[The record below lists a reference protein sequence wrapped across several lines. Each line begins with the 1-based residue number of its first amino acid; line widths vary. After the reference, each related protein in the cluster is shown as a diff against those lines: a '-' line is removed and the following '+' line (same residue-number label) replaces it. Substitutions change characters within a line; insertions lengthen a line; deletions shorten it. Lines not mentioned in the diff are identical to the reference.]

1 VRKIAVAIAI
11 LFLSAFVSISAHGAP
26 EPDERWIPPSP
37 TANGQIGISFDDRED
52 YFYIGA
58 LRALVVKNGTYT
70 GPVCT
75 SLVDANCANAEY
87 FAIKAVLAPCMSPAQ
102 VNCVEGISAR
112 KSDGTEEKAEFVDYV
127 SSDKSLYW
135 TGDEA
140 KNVPDS
146 KVESIWH
153 FPSITH
159 SGGRDFLLNAI
170 LDGSYR
176 KTGDPNWGRM
186 VAMIQPVTKI
196 PDSQTERPRAFTN
209 DTLDFVT
216 PEQVAIAGGWTG
228 AQRGGLTKNCA
239 ATIDGACF
247 RREAFPVNTSFTL
260 SIRTNSQVTGWIHGR
275 MTNPS
280 LSIAQRDRFW
290 VTTVSGEPTE
300 VPVVARW
307 FNKEEFGNDLRNAY
321 AGAAYGSFG
330 IGSSGVA
337 QRYGSTGQYD
347 ATTLNRFNVVRSYV
361 NDKASANPRI
371 WSFGSIEPKKLA
383 SDAAALGGRGYC
395 VTNAKGLA
403 GMVMTNATV
412 YDGSIPAYSEKDQ
425 ALNYLVS
432 APHYTASGSE
442 FLGTYD
448 LVIRADIA
456 KCIYGFSKTPTSATV
471 SIVKGD
477 SVEKVSTTT
486 LVEKDGWLALSANG
500 FTYSSPKISVKLN
513 QAPEEAPAKVIS
525 AAPTNPVLKKPA
537 SKTISCLRG
546 SSKKIVK
553 GVNPKCP
560 KGYKLVK

>member
-1 VRKIAVAIAI
+1 M
-11 LFLSAFVSISAHGAP
+11 
-26 EPDERWIPPSP
+26 P
-37 TANGQIGISFDDRED
+37 TENGQIGISFDDRED

-58 LRALVVKNGTYT
+58 LRALVIKNGKYT
-70 GPVCT
+70 GPLCS
-75 SLVDANCANAEY
+75 SLDDSNCANAEY
-87 FAIKAVLAPCMSPAQ
+87 FAIKAVLTPCSSPTQ
-102 VNCVEGISAR
+102 VNCVEGVSAR

-127 SSDKSLYW
+127 SADKSLYW
-135 TGDEA
+135 SGDA
-140 KNVPDS
+140 AQNVPDS

-159 SGGRDFLLNAI
+159 SGGKDFLLNAI

-176 KTGDPNWGRM
+176 AKSDPNWGRM

-196 PDSQTERPRAFTN
+196 PDAQAERPRAFGN
-209 DTLDFVT
+209 DTLDIVT
-216 PEQVAIAGGWTG
+216 PEQVAVAGGWTG
-228 AQRGGLTKNCA
+228 AQRGGLNKNCA
-239 ATIDGACF
+239 TTIDGACF
-247 RREAFPVNTSFTL
+247 RREPFPANTSFTL
-260 SIRTNSQVTGWIHGR
+260 SVRTNSQVTGWIHGR

-280 LSIAQRDRFW
+280 VNIAQRNGFW

-300 VPVVARW
+300 VPVVTKW
-307 FNKEEFGNDLRNAY
+307 FEKDEFGSDLKKAY
-321 AGAAYGSFG
+321 AGAAYGSVG
-330 IGSSGVA
+330 VGSTGVA

-347 ATTLNRFNVVRSYV
+347 ATTLNRFNVVRPYV
-361 NDKASANPRI
+361 KDKASANPRI
-371 WSFGSIEPKKLA
+371 WSFGSIEPRKLA
-383 SDAAALGGRGYC
+383 SDAAALAGRGYC

-412 YDGSIPAYSEKDQ
+412 YDGSIPAYSEREQ

-432 APHYTASGSE
+432 APHYTSSGSE

-456 KCIYGFSKTPTSATV
+456 KCIYGFTKTPTSATV

-477 SVEKVSTTT
+477 AVEKVSTTT

-513 QAPEEAPAKVIS
+513 QPEEVAPAK
-525 AAPTNPVLKKPA
+525 AEQATTTPTVKKQIK
-537 SKTISCLRG
+537 KTIYCANAGGR
-546 SSKKIVK
+546 KMVK
-553 GVNPKCP
+553 GTNPKCP

>member
-1 VRKIAVAIAI
+1 MRKIALSVSI
-11 LFLSAFVSISAHGAP
+11 LLLAALVPISAHGAS

-37 TANGQIGISFDDRED
+37 TANGQIGVSFDDRED

-58 LRALVVKNGTYT
+58 LRALVIKNGKYT
-70 GPVCT
+70 GPVCN
-75 SLVDANCANAEY
+75 SLVDINCANAEY
-87 FAIKAVLAPCMSPAQ
+87 FAIKAVLAPCASPTQ
-102 VNCVEGISAR
+102 INCVEGVSAR
-112 KSDGTEEKAEFVDYV
+112 KSDGTEEKAKFVDYV
-127 SSDKSLYW
+127 TSDRSLYW
-135 TGDEA
+135 SGDENQ
-140 KNVPDS
+140 NVPDS
-146 KVESIWH
+146 KVESIWN

-159 SGGRDFLLNAI
+159 AGGKDFLVNAI

-176 KTGDPNWGRM
+176 TKGEPNWGRM

-196 PDSQTERPRAFTN
+196 ADAQAERPRAFSN
-209 DTLDFVT
+209 ETLDFVT

-228 AQRGGLTKNCA
+228 AQRGGLNKNCA
-239 ATIDGACF
+239 TTVDGACF
-247 RREAFPVNTSFTL
+247 RREAFPVNTSFTI

-275 MTNPS
+275 MTNPGI
-280 LSIAQRDRFW
+280 SITQRNGFW

-307 FNKEEFGNDLRNAY
+307 FDNDEFGSDLKNAY
-321 AGAAYGSFG
+321 AGAAYGSVG
-330 IGSSGVA
+330 VGSSGVA
-337 QRYGSTGQYD
+337 QRYGSTGQFD
-347 ATTLNRFNVVRSYV
+347 ATTLNRFNVLRSYIK
-361 NDKASANPRI
+361 DKASANPRI

-500 FTYSSPKISVKLN
+500 FTYSSPKISVKLE
-513 QAPEEAPAKVIS
+513 QPKEETLAKAEAS
-525 AAPTNPVLKKPA
+525 PA
-537 SKTISCLRG
+537 SKPIIKQPTTQTIYCANAKGR
-546 SSKKIVK
+546 KTVK

-560 KGYKLVK
+560 KGYKKIS